1 MGKSTQVDSRLTAP
15 QTDFLRPAYER
26 FKKTEKERSSGAA
39 KGIFHFVSKFGTFH
53 YAADTVKLYQLED
66 LAQNVESNF

>member
-15 QTDFLRPAYER
+15 QTEFLRPAYER

-39 KGIFHFVSKFGTFH
+39 KGFFSLCKQIWHFPLCRRH
-53 YAADTVKLYQLED
+53 C
-66 LAQNVESNF
+66 